1 MSLTLY
7 FVRHGEVHNPDQ
19 ILYGRL
25 PHFRLSDEGQRQAHA
40 AAAALARQPLSAV
53 YASPMLRAQQTAQAI
68 AQPHGL
74 PLLSDERLNEI
85 HTPYQGRK
93 LADLEPILF
102 EVYEGNQPPYET
114 LEAVR
119 ARLRA
124 FIDDARQRHQGQTI
138 AAVTH
143 GDLVVLAF
151 LLAVG
156 YQGQDIGRTR
166 LISLG
171 LPERYPATACLLR
184 LHLADDGRMS
194 WHYERPY

>member
-25 PHFRLSDEGQRQAHA
+25 PHFRLSDEGQRQAQA
-40 AAAALARQPLSAV
+40 AAAALAQQPLSAV

-85 HTPYQGRK
+85 YTPHQGRK

-102 EVYEGNQPPYET
+102 EVYEGNQPPYES
-114 LEAVR
+114 LDAVR
-119 ARLRA
+119 ARLHA
-124 FIDDARQRHQGQTI
+124 FIDDVHQRHQGQTI

-156 YQGQDIGRTR
+156 YEGQDIGRTR

-184 LHLADDGRMS
+184 LHLADDDKLS
-194 WHYERPY
+194 WHYQRPY

>member
-1 MSLTLY
+1 MTFTLY
-7 FVRHGEVHNPDQ
+7 LIRHGEVHNPDH

-25 PHFRLSDEGQRQAHA
+25 PDFHLSAEGQRQAQS
-40 AAAALARQPLSAV
+40 AALALAQQPLSAV
-53 YASPMLRAQQTAQAI
+53 YASPMLRAQQTAQII
-68 AQPHGL
+68 AQPHRL
-74 PLLSDERLNEI
+74 ALLTDERLNEVY
-85 HTPYQGRK
+85 TPHQGKK

-114 LEAVR
+114 LDAIR

-124 FIDDARQRHQGQTI
+124 FIEDMRQRHVGQTI

-151 LLAVG
+151 LMAVG
-156 YQGQDIGRTR
+156 YLGQDIGRTK

-171 LPERYPATACLLR
+171 LPERYPATASLLR
-184 LHLADDGRMS
+184 LHYADDHTLT
-194 WHYERPY
+194 WHYQRPY